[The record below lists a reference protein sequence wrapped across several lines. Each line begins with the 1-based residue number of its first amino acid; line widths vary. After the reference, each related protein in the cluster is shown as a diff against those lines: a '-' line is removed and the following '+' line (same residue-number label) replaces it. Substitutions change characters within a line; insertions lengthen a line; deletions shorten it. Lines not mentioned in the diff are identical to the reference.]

1 MIQMCKRNNS
11 GYSATLYKDKLKY
24 QKFTVG
30 FSDKL
35 GFKNKSN
42 LI

>member
-24 QKFTVG
+24 QNFTVG
-30 FSDKL
+30 FYVKV